1 MNRYKFLFSNTVLF
15 FISSFSSKFL
25 VFLLMP
31 IYTAVLTPAENS
43 DVSLMMQTANLLIP
57 LVSLG
62 ISNSIIRF
70 GLDDKYSK
78 RTVFTTGVF
87 TLGAGY
93 LILIAM
99 FPLLNRVEFIHK
111 YIWMLYLYLLM
122 SCSRTLVQQFV
133 RAKTYTKLYAF
144 DGILATV
151 NTLILVCVFLL
162 KFHWGAMGYIAAI
175 IGADF
180 LSVIFLSA
188 VSSAWRYFDISKL
201 NKAVAKEMLRY
212 CLPLIPAS
220 IAWWVTNVSD
230 RYLVAYFCGDTVNGI
245 YDISYKL
252 PSIINVFATIFL
264 EAWQISAVKESGEKH
279 TSRFFTNVFKA
290 YQSIVFIGGAGI
302 ILLAKPLISLLAD
315 EAYFEAWRFVPVLI
329 MATIFACF
337 STFMTSIYMVE
348 KRGGLNLATMMAG
361 AVTNIVLNLLLIP
374 KLGAQGAAIAT
385 LASYVVVFGLRA
397 VNTKKFININISP
410 VHMLLNVA
418 LMGAMTVIML
428 KNIQHWAVYCVIITL
443 IIIILS
449 VRPLLVFAK
458 QLLKGLMNRK
468 RGKA

>member
-1 MNRYKFLFSNTVLF
+1 MNRYRFLASNTILF

-78 RTVFTTGVF
+78 KTVFTTGVL

-93 LILIAM
+93 LILLCC
-99 FPLLNRVEFIHK
+99 FPLLNHFEFIHK
-111 YIWMLYLYLLM
+111 YIWFLYLYLLM
-122 SCSRTLVQQFV
+122 SCTRTLVQQFV

-151 NTLILVCVFLL
+151 NTLALVCLFLL
-162 KFHWGAMGYIAAI
+162 GFDWGALGYIGAI

-180 LSVIFLSA
+180 LSVVFLS
-188 VSSAWRYFDISKL
+188 VITRVWRYFDLKKL
-201 NKAVAKEMLRY
+201 DKAVAKEMLSY
-212 CLPLIPAS
+212 CIPLIPAS
-220 IAWWVTNVSD
+220 IAWWITNVSD

-252 PSIINVFATIFL
+252 PSIINVFATIFT
-264 EAWQISAVKESGEKH
+264 EAWQISAVKESGADH
-279 TSRFFTNVFKA
+279 TNRFFGNVFKA
-290 YQSIVFIGGAGI
+290 YQSVVFIGGAGI
-302 ILLAKPLISLLAD
+302 ILLCKPLIALLAD
-315 EAYFEAWRFVPVLI
+315 KAYFDAWQYVPVLI

-337 STFMTSIYMVE
+337 STFMSSIYMVE
-348 KRGGLNLATMMAG
+348 KRGGLNLATMSAG
-361 AVTNIVLNLLLIP
+361 AAANVVLNLILIP
-374 KLGAQGAAIAT
+374 EIGAQGAAIAT
-385 LASYVVVFGLRA
+385 FASYVLVFALRA
-397 VNTKKFININISP
+397 INTRKFININISP
-410 VHMLLNVA
+410 VQMIVNVA
-418 LMGAMTVIML
+418 LMCTMSYIMIADIQHYPVYCAVITLVIMVFNL
-428 KNIQHWAVYCVIITL
+428 
-443 IIIILS
+443 
-449 VRPLLVFAK
+449 RPLLVFAK
-458 QLLKGLMNRK
+458 QLLNGLKNKKKGNI
-468 RGKA
+468 

>member
-31 IYTAVLTPAENS
+31 IYTAVLSPAENS

-93 LILIAM
+93 LILIAL

-151 NTLILVCVFLL
+151 NTIVLVCVFLL
-162 KFHWGAMGYIAAI
+162 KFRWGAMGYIAAI

-180 LSVIFLSA
+180 LSVVFLSVM
-188 VSSAWRYFDISKL
+188 VSVWRYFDISKL
-201 NKAVAKEMLRY
+201 NKDVAKEMLRY

-220 IAWWVTNVSD
+220 IAWWITNVSD

-290 YQSIVFIGGAGI
+290 YQSVVFIGGAGI
-302 ILLAKPLISLLAD
+302 ILLAKPLIRLLAD
-315 EAYFEAWRFVPVLI
+315 EAYFEAWTFVPVLI
-329 MATIFACF
+329 MATIYACF

-348 KRGGLNLATMMAG
+348 KRGSLNLITMMAG
-361 AVTNIVLNLLLIP
+361 AVTNVVLNLLLIP

-385 LASYVVVFGLRA
+385 FISYVVVFGLRA
-397 VNTKKFININISP
+397 VNTRKFININISP
-410 VHMLLNVA
+410 VHLLLNTA

-428 KNIQHWAVYCVIITL
+428 RNIQHWAVYCVVITL
-443 IIIILS
+443 VIIILS
-449 VRPLLVFAK
+449 IRPLFVFAK
-458 QLLKGLMNRK
+458 QLLRGLLKKKKGN
-468 RGKA
+468 A

>member
-31 IYTAVLTPAENS
+31 IYTAVLSPAENS

-99 FPLLNRVEFIHK
+99 FPLLNKVEFIHK
-111 YIWMLYLYLLM
+111 YIWLLYLYLLM

-162 KFHWGAMGYIAAI
+162 KFQWGAMGYIAAI

-180 LSVIFLSA
+180 LSVVFLS
-188 VSSAWRYFDISKL
+188 VISSAWRYFDISKL
-201 NKAVAKEMLRY
+201 DKAVAKEMLSY

-220 IAWWVTNVSD
+220 IAWWITNVSD

-290 YQSIVFIGGAGI
+290 YQSVVFIGGAGI
-302 ILLAKPLISLLAD
+302 ILLAKPLIRLLAD
-315 EAYFEAWRFVPVLI
+315 DAYFEAWTFVPVLI

-348 KRGGLNLATMMAG
+348 KRGGLNLATMSAG
-361 AVTNIVLNLLLIP
+361 AVANVALNLLLIP
-374 KLGAQGAAIAT
+374 KMGAQGAAIAT
-385 LASYVVVFGLRA
+385 FASYVLVFGLRA
-397 VNTKKFININISP
+397 VNTRKFININISP
-410 VHMLLNVA
+410 LQLIFNVA
-418 LMGAMTVIML
+418 LMGAMSYTMIAD
-428 KNIQHWAVYCVIITL
+428 IQHNVIISIVVTL
-443 IIIILS
+443 LIVIINAK
-449 VRPLLVFAK
+449 PLLTFAN
-458 QLLKGLMNRK
+458 QLLKGLLKRK

>member
-93 LILIAM
+93 LLLIAA

-151 NTLILVCVFLL
+151 NTLVLVCVFLL
-162 KFHWGAMGYIAAI
+162 KFKWGAMGYIAAI

-180 LSVIFLSA
+180 LSVVFLS
-188 VSSAWRYFDISKL
+188 VISSAWRYFDISKL
-201 NKAVAKEMLRY
+201 DKEVAKEMLSY

-220 IAWWVTNVSD
+220 IAWWITNVSD
-230 RYLVAYFCGDTVNGI
+230 RYLVAYFCGDTINGI

-264 EAWQISAVKESGEKH
+264 EAWQISAVKESGADH
-279 TSRFFTNVFKA
+279 TSRFFGNVFKA
-290 YQSIVFIGGAGI
+290 YQSVVFIGGAGI
-302 ILLAKPLISLLAD
+302 ILLCKPLIRLLAD
-315 EAYFEAWRFVPVLI
+315 EAYFEAWTFVPVLI

-348 KRGGLNLATMMAG
+348 KRGGLNLATMSAG
-361 AVTNIVLNLLLIP
+361 AVANIVFNILLIP
-374 KLGAQGAAIAT
+374 KMGAQGAAVAT
-385 LASYVVVFGLRA
+385 FISYVIVFGLRA
-397 VNTKKFININISP
+397 VNTRKFININISP
-410 VHMLLNVA
+410 VQLIINVA
-418 LMGAMTVIML
+418 LMGGMSYALIANLPHNVAITIV
-428 KNIQHWAVYCVIITL
+428 ITL
-443 IIIILS
+443 AIMAVNIK
-449 VRPLLVFAK
+449 PLLGFAM
-458 QLLKGLMNRK
+458 QLLRGLTKRKKGT
-468 RGKA
+468 A

>member
-31 IYTAVLTPAENS
+31 IYTAVLSPAENS

-70 GLDDKYSK
+70 GLDEKYSK

-93 LILIAM
+93 LLLIAA
-99 FPLLNRVEFIHK
+99 FPLLNMVDFIHK

-151 NTLILVCVFLL
+151 NTLVLVCVFLL
-162 KFHWGAMGYIAAI
+162 KFKWGAMGYIAAI

-180 LSVIFLSA
+180 LSVVFLS
-188 VSSAWRYFDISKL
+188 VITSVWRYFDISKL
-201 NKAVAKEMLRY
+201 DKAVAKEMLKY

-220 IAWWVTNVSD
+220 IAWWITNVSD
-230 RYLVAYFCGDTVNGI
+230 RYLVAYFCGDTINGI

-264 EAWQISAVKESGEKH
+264 EAWQISAVKESGANH

-290 YQSIVFIGGAGI
+290 YQSVVFIGGAGI
-302 ILLAKPLISLLAD
+302 ILLAKPLIRLLAD
-315 EAYFEAWRFVPVLI
+315 EAYFEAWTFVPVLI

-348 KRGGLNLATMMAG
+348 KRGGLNLATMSAG
-361 AVTNIVLNLLLIP
+361 AVANVVFNLLLIP
-374 KLGAQGAAIAT
+374 KMGALGAAVAT
-385 LASYVVVFGLRA
+385 FISYVIVFGLRA
-397 VNTKKFININISP
+397 INTRKFININISP
-410 VHMLLNVA
+410 IQLIINVS
-418 LMGAMTVIML
+418 LMGAMSYAMIADLPHNVLISIVITVVIM
-428 KNIQHWAVYCVIITL
+428 AVNVK
-443 IIIILS
+443 
-449 VRPLLVFAK
+449 PLLGFAN
-458 QLLKGLMNRK
+458 QLLKGILNRK